1 MTAAKVETRTGQ
13 VRMITLSDLR
23 VAPWNARKTIDL
35 AVLKSF
41 IETIKAH
48 GIQVPLIVRP
58 YIKWFYV
65 SAGSFGGPEGSVRYL
80 ACKNAVGHENLV
92 KTFSGGTAEE
102 NQAAAEAAV
111 AEENGRGDFEIVAGH
126 RRFKAASILKLA
138 ELPCIVRELDD
149 VAAREVGL
157 IDNLQRE
164 DVPALEEA
172 DGFADLMDQLGSIA
186 AVATRVGKEQGYVA
200 KSLKLRTL
208 TDPSRLALR
217 EKLITIDHAR
227 LLARLGEDEQNAALK
242 WCLNPQAGSKTS
254 VDDVIAERVKRKN
267 PAAARAAIAADN
279 PGVDLDDDD
288 LETLRREEEDD
299 FEDEETGR
307 RSVWS
312 RAWDP
317 ESVQRLKEHIES
329 ESGIPL
335 DRAPWPMEEDW
346 LLPDVGS
353 CLDCPKNT
361 KANAPLFGDLDIGVA
376 VCTDGGCF
384 KAKVTGFVELQQR
397 DAAKAAA
404 EKAKI
409 PGKTGADFQILRLS
423 WKATSTVPRQ
433 LKDGGGANPAQIF
446 KDGQWEEADKKTC
459 EHTRAAVTVDWSDAN
474 NRGFMGGSNKL
485 RKPGEI
491 LRVCVEP
498 GCKVHPK
505 AYEKPAAR
513 AQQGGVDPEK
523 QRRAMERFS
532 RFVDAEKPVRRAV
545 YDAVLAK
552 IKPDVLKRNA
562 LFAMQQNFG
571 ICYADGFEGDTWN
584 EREEHAAALIKKA
597 SGMELDALLFHAT
610 FGRFLVVDGGAL
622 NAKDKGRGQLR
633 DLAKVAGVDAAAIE
647 RKFDKPEKPKPAP
660 AKKAAKTAAG
670 KATKKKGAAKKRGGK

>member
-35 AVLKSF
+35 EVLKSF
-41 IETIKAH
+41 IETVQQH

-58 YIKWFYV
+58 FAKGYFVKNGL
-65 SAGSFGGPEGSVRYL
+65 SQVRYV
-80 ACKNAVGHENLV
+80 CHKNPVGHDNIIESF
-92 KTFSGGTAEE
+92 TSGTAEE
-102 NQAAAEAAV
+102 NQRDAEKWAAEK
-111 AEENGRGDFEIVAGH
+111 NGPGDFEIVAGH

-186 AVATRVGKEQGYVA
+186 AVSARVGKEQSYVA

-208 TDPSRLALR
+208 TDPSRLALS

-242 WCLNPQAGSKTS
+242 WCLDTQAGSKTS
-254 VDDVIAERVKRKN
+254 VDAVVADRIKRKN
-267 PAAARAAIAADN
+267 PAAAKAAIAADN

-288 LETLRREEEDD
+288 LEALHREEEDDD

-307 RSVWS
+307 RSFWN
-312 RAWDP
+312 RAWEP

-384 KAKVTGFVELQQR
+384 KAKVTGFIEIQQR

-409 PGKTGADFQILRLS
+409 PGKTGADFQILRVS
-423 WKATSTVPRQ
+423 WKATSTAPRQ
-433 LKDGGGANPAQIF
+433 LKDGGGVNPAQTF

-474 NRGFMGGSNKL
+474 NRGYMGGSGKL

-491 LRVCVEP
+491 VQACIESK
-498 GCKVHPK
+498 CKAHPK
-505 AYEKPAAR
+505 AYEKAAKSS
-513 AQQGGVDPEK
+513 GGAAKVGESWEARQAREK
-523 QRRAMERFS
+523 SETVAFAKIEGPIRRALYNAVVAKLSADQIKRVAIDEIGQSGSICQATGFAS
-532 RFVDAEKPVRRAV
+532 DNWEKRRKHVESLVAS
-545 YDAVLAK
+545 
-552 IKPDVLKRNA
+552 
-562 LFAMQQNFG
+562 
-571 ICYADGFEGDTWN
+571 
-584 EREEHAAALIKKA
+584 A
-597 SGMELDALLFHAT
+597 SGAELDRLLFHACA
-610 FGRFLVVDGGAL
+610 GDELGVSHGDIDSK
-622 NAKDKGRGQLR
+622 NKGRDGLR
-633 DLAKVAGVDAAAIE
+633 KFAKLAGVDAAAIE
-647 RKFDKPEKPKPAP
+647 RMAEKAAQPKPEKLKAKKPAKP
-660 AKKAAKTAAG
+660 AAKKAAKKRSG
-670 KATKKKGAAKKRGGK
+670 K